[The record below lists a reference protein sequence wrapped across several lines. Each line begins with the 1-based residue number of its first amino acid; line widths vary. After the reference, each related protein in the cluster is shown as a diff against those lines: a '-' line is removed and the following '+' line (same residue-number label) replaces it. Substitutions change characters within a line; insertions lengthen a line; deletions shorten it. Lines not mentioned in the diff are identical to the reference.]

1 MEKENDKRRGGFFTF
16 PFSFYIIQKLI
27 KFLNIIEIE
36 V

>member
-1 MEKENDKRRGGFFTF
+1 MEKENDKRRRGFFTF
-16 PFSFYIIQKLI
+16 PLSFYIIQKLI

>member
-16 PFSFYIIQKLI
+16 PLSFYIIQKLI